1 MWWPLP
7 LNGIHAVKLKQWREQ
22 NGKTQQWVADELT
35 RLAEADGHNGERV
48 TDSSVQRWE
57 AGTVPRRQNI
67 RRVMKLTGDAVGF
80 ADFYGETGEKPQR
93 QRRATAISQ
102 AASRKAS
109 AVRRAQAARP

>member
-1 MWWPLP
+1 
-7 LNGIHAVKLKQWREQ
+7 VKLKEWREQ
-22 NGKTQQWVADELT
+22 NDKTQQWVADELT
-35 RLAEADGHNGERV
+35 RLAEADGHGGDKV

-67 RRVMKLTGDAVGF
+67 RRVMKLTHNAVGF
-80 ADFYGETGEKPQR
+80 ADFYGETGEQPKRKPR
-93 QRRATAISQ
+93 DPAISQ